1 MTFNKKYQFLI
12 HALTILQVIDNS
24 FFRRDKYYPY
34 KIQKLLIGV
43 KKKVCS
49 FYSRLLKLRGDFKK
63 GEINNKSF

>member
-24 FFRRDKYYPY
+24 FFRRDKYNLC
-34 KIQKLLIGV
+34 KVQNLLISV

-49 FYSRLLKLRGDFKK
+49 FYSKLLKLRDDFKK